1 MLSLTETGVEQVH
14 HSRLVW
20 LAQSDAL
27 LACLGEWLL
36 WKSQAWRGGAV
47 LEHSDRALQ
56 QSEAESLEVHSLEKM
71 TGNKLKHQSTQK
83 GKEKS
88 VILLEINV

>member
-1 MLSLTETGVEQVH
+1 M
-14 HSRLVW
+14 
-20 LAQSDAL
+20 
-27 LACLGEWLL
+27 
-36 WKSQAWRGGAV
+36 